1 MKDVKEGEFVTYENV
16 RAIRP
21 GGGCA
26 PKLLDELLG
35 KRFVSSHVIGTPMNL
50 SLVR

>member
-1 MKDVKEGEFVTYENV
+1 VKAGEVVSHENV

-26 PKLLDELLG
+26 PKLLDDFLG
-35 KRFVSSHVIGTPMNL
+35 KRFVVDLGIGTPMNANL
-50 SLVR
+50 LR